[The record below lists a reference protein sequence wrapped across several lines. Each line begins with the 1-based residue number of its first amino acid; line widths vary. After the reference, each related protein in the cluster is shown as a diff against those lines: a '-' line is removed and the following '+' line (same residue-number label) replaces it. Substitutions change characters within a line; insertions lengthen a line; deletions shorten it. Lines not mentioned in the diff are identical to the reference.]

1 MPQMMF
7 SFNGNTVPD
16 HMLDMVAQGEVVSFC
31 IFKKNVKTPA
41 ELRWIAE
48 QIHAAAKR
56 GGQLPPLVGVDQEGG
71 QLMVVANGATEL
83 PGNMALGAT
92 GSPELAEE
100 AGRITARE
108 LRAMGINMIF
118 APTLDVNINPH
129 NPVIG
134 IRSFGDNP
142 HLVADLGAAMIRGIQ
157 SEGVIATVKHF
168 PGHGDTDSDSH
179 LAVPVVN
186 QDRIRLNEVELVP
199 FVAAIRAG
207 VGAVM
212 SAHVIYPALDKDNP
226 ATLSKLILTDL
237 LRQQL
242 GFEGLIITDAM
253 DMHAVSYLGT
263 YPSTTSALDAG
274 ADLVMLGH
282 IEGQAE
288 IHATHKNR
296 YSPQSLARIRQA
308 QEKVSSDLY
317 DFSLVGHPDHW
328 AIAQKIADKSITI
341 VREKSGI
348 LPLSTEKSLGIIS
361 VQPTN
366 LTPADSSAFI
376 KIKFADAIQKRRPDA
391 TTHILPYHADEAG
404 LRDAL
409 NAVAGLDVVVVG
421 TLNANHDDSQAELV
435 KALITR
441 GQQVIVVALRTP
453 YDLVAFPQVETYLCA
468 YGIRDVTTEAVARV
482 LFGEIIATG
491 VLPCAIPGVGVA
503 G

>member
-1 MPQMMF
+1 MPQMML

-16 HMLDMVAQGEVVSFC
+16 HMLDMVTRGEVVSFC

-41 ELRWIAE
+41 ELRAIAE

-56 GGQLPPLVGVDQEGG
+56 GGQPTPLVGVDQEGG

-92 GSPELAEE
+92 GSAELAEE

-108 LRAMGINMIF
+108 LRAMGITMNF
-118 APTLDVNINPH
+118 APTLDVNINPF

-142 HLVADLGAAMIRGIQ
+142 RLVADLGVAMIKGIQ

-179 LAVPVVN
+179 LAVPIVHH
-186 QDRIRLNEVELVP
+186 DRARLHEVEIMP
-199 FVAAIRAG
+199 FKAAIQAG
-207 VGAVM
+207 VGAIM
-212 SAHVIYPALDKDNP
+212 TAHVIYTALDADNP
-226 ATLSKLILTDL
+226 ATLSKPILTGL
-237 LRQQL
+237 LRGEL
-242 GFEGLIITDAM
+242 GYQGLIVTDAM
-253 DMHAVSYLGT
+253 DMYAVARLGAHAS
-263 YPSTTSALDAG
+263 TSAALQAG
-274 ADLVMLGH
+274 ADLIMLGH
-282 IEGQAE
+282 VEGQADL
-288 IHATHKNR
+288 HATFKNQ
-296 YSPQSLARIRQA
+296 YHPQSLTRIRQA
-308 QEKVSSDLY
+308 QARLSSDIP
-317 DFSLVGHPDHW
+317 DFSLVGHQDHW
-328 AIAQKIADKSITI
+328 AVAQKIADKSITI
-341 VREKSGI
+341 VRQAHGALPIASEKSV
-348 LPLSTEKSLGIIS
+348 GIIT

-391 TTHILPYHADEAG
+391 TAHTLPYQANDAA

-409 NAVAGLDVVVVG
+409 GAMDGYDVVVVG
-421 TLNANHDDSQAELV
+421 TLNASQDDRQAELV
-435 KALITR
+435 RALIAR
-441 GQQVIVVALRTP
+441 GQAVIVVALRTP
-453 YDLVAFPQVETYLCA
+453 YDLIAFPQVETYLCA

-491 VLPCAIPGVGVA
+491 VLPCAIPGIQVA
-503 G
+503 P